1 MSITET
7 LIMALPPLADLEL
20 EGEQIPTEQKDVE
33 VADPFRFNFEIA
45 WEVAHKGQQWL
56 GLELN
61 SFVIIIIYNKFWS
74 NELKIA
80 DINL

>member
-45 WEVAHKGQQWL
+45 WEVAHKGQQ
-56 GLELN
+56 
-61 SFVIIIIYNKFWS
+61 
-74 NELKIA
+74 
-80 DINL
+80 